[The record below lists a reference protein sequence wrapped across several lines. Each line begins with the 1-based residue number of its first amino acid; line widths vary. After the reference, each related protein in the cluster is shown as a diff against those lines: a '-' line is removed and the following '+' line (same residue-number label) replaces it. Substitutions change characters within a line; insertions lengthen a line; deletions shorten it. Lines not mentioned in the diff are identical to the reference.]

1 MEGVKK
7 DVYEEKWKM
16 EEEEKGKT
24 GCFSKFLDR
33 RWISLAI
40 LVFVNLI
47 NYADR
52 YSLSAVL
59 GVSLFLIV
67 QLFVAWW
74 GPSLHDFLY
83 KLGPKRRTMGPMLAM
98 PCGPAS

>member
-1 MEGVKK
+1 MCSVQYPPTFRYG
-7 DVYEEKWKM
+7 DL
-16 EEEEKGKT
+16 GLT
-24 GCFSKFLDR
+24 LL
-33 RWISLAI
+33 IALLAI

-83 KLGPKRRTMGPMLAM
+83 KLGPKRRTMGPMLAK

>member
-59 GVSLFLIV
+59 GVSFLFSGHHLGG
-67 QLFVAWW
+67 
-74 GPSLHDFLY
+74 GPTLHFI
-83 KLGPKRRTMGPMLAM
+83 A
-98 PCGPAS
+98 

>member
-1 MEGVKK
+1 
-7 DVYEEKWKM
+7 M

-59 GVSLFLIV
+59 GVSSFSFPGSHLG
-67 QLFVAWW
+67 
-74 GPSLHDFLY
+74 GPTLHDPCVSWAPKDAL
-83 KLGPKRRTMGPMLAM
+83 KGPKAYDNMWP
-98 PCGPAS
+98 

>member
-7 DVYEEKWKM
+7 EIYEEKWKM
-16 EEEEKGKT
+16 EEESKPKT
-24 GCFSKFLDR
+24 GCLSKLLDR

-59 GVSLFLIV
+59 GVSYSSPIHNHSVGALSLHEPLIV
-67 QLFVAWW
+67 
-74 GPSLHDFLY
+74 
-83 KLGPKRRTMGPMLAM
+83 
-98 PCGPAS
+98 

>member
-1 MEGVKK
+1 MVSLLSSPPGGSLLSVVAWREAKQYTSVMEGVKR
-7 DVYEEKWKM
+7 DIYEDKWKM
-16 EEEEKGKT
+16 EEESKPKPRV
-24 GCFSKFLDR
+24 CSKFLDR

-59 GVSLFLIV
+59 GVSLIV
-67 QLFVAWW
+67 HLLQ
-74 GPSLHDFLY
+74 H
-83 KLGPKRRTMGPMLAM
+83 
-98 PCGPAS
+98 CGAAIA

>member
-7 DVYEEKWKM
+7 EIYEDKWKM
-16 EEEEKGKT
+16 EQESKQKT

-59 GVSLFLIV
+59 GVSLFLKLIIFKP
-67 QLFVAWW
+67 LG
-74 GPSLHDFLY
+74 GPFI
-83 KLGPKRRTMGPMLAM
+83 A
-98 PCGPAS
+98 

>member
-1 MEGVKK
+1 
-7 DVYEEKWKM
+7 M

-59 GVSLFLIV
+59 GVSPFLFSGSHLG
-67 QLFVAWW
+67 
-74 GPSLHDFLY
+74 GPTLHCI
-83 KLGPKRRTMGPMLAM
+83 A
-98 PCGPAS
+98 

>member
-59 GVSLFLIV
+59 GVSSLFSGHYLGR
-67 QLFVAWW
+67 
-74 GPSLHDFLY
+74 GPTLHCMTL
-83 KLGPKRRTMGPMLAM
+83 
-98 PCGPAS
+98 S

>member
-7 DVYEEKWKM
+7 EIYEEKWKM
-16 EEEEKGKT
+16 EEESKPKT
-24 GCFSKFLDR
+24 GCLSKLLDR

-59 GVSLFLIV
+59 GVSLFHISRSQRLRPFI
-67 QLFVAWW
+67 A
-74 GPSLHDFLY
+74 
-83 KLGPKRRTMGPMLAM
+83 
-98 PCGPAS
+98 

>member
-59 GVSLFLIV
+59 GVSLFPIV
-67 QLFVAWW
+67 QLKSNFRSMV
-74 GPSLHDFLY
+74 GPFI
-83 KLGPKRRTMGPMLAM
+83 A
-98 PCGPAS
+98 

>member
-16 EEEEKGKT
+16 EEEGKGKT

-59 GVSLFLIV
+59 GVSCFLSFG
-67 QLFVAWW
+67 LYF
-74 GPSLHDFLY
+74 GGHTLHDPCVRWAPKDAL
-83 KLGPKRRTMGPMLAM
+83 KGPRLTTT
-98 PCGPAS
+98 CGPRRKE

>member
-1 MEGVKK
+1 MEGVKREI
-7 DVYEEKWKM
+7 YEDKWKM
-16 EEEEKGKT
+16 EEESKPKT
-24 GCFSKFLDR
+24 SVCSKFFDR

-59 GVSLFLIV
+59 GVSLVLIV
-67 QLFVAWW
+67 HLKSHNYSMV
-74 GPSLHDFLY
+74 GPFI
-83 KLGPKRRTMGPMLAM
+83 A
-98 PCGPAS
+98 

>member
-1 MEGVKK
+1 MEGVKREI
-7 DVYEEKWKM
+7 YEDKWKM
-16 EEEEKGKT
+16 EEESKPKT
-24 GCFSKFLDR
+24 GCFSRVCSKFLDR

-59 GVSLFLIV
+59 GVSLFIMVHLKSPYYSMK
-67 QLFVAWW
+67 
-74 GPSLHDFLY
+74 GPFI
-83 KLGPKRRTMGPMLAM
+83 A
-98 PCGPAS
+98 